1 MESMAM
7 KPVPPEVVPCRKL
20 LLAVADL
27 HMRGYQRLR
36 IMPYMG
42 GVGAWR
48 CVIAPAQLIS
58 CENGAWLASLDDE
71 FKLPRYSGA
80 NGNTFWD
87 WHDKHSA
94 PPARLARIFLDR
106 FPDIAKQGYG
116 PDWLYAGW
124 FLHALHLTYP
134 DALPISSGEGY
145 MLMYGRDGQVP
156 MPPPGY
162 AQDLG
167 HEEEPGN

>member
-1 MESMAM
+1 
-7 KPVPPEVVPCRKL
+7 
-20 LLAVADL
+20 
-27 HMRGYQRLR
+27 MRGYQRLR
-36 IMPYMG
+36 VVPYMG
-42 GVGAWR
+42 SVGAWR
-48 CVIAPAQLIS
+48 CVIMPAHLIS
-58 CENGAWLASLDDE
+58 AKNGARFGPDANESA
-71 FKLPRYSGA
+71 LPHYSGA
-80 NGNTFWD
+80 DGSDYWG
-87 WHDKHSA
+87 WHDSHDA
-94 PPARLARIFLDR
+94 PPARLARVFLER

-134 DALPISSGEGY
+134 DALPISSGEDC

-167 HEEEPGN
+167 HDEEPGD